1 MKRRQRRGPKLKFG
15 STTAMTGFTGLDTAS
30 FNDLRPSRI
39 VRELIQNSLDAAVE
53 AGEKTAVVRFRV
65 AKIGRSDV
73 PDIEG
78 YEEHF
83 RAAVEDHK
91 GNGELSDAA
100 QQVVNN
106 IEDAL
111 DLLKKNKHYS
121 LSILDNGI
129 GLDEKRMT
137 SLLGQGTSVKSTEA
151 SGSYG
156 VGHLASIPAS
166 ALRYVLYG
174 GVLKSGQRTVS
185 GCAVLASRSGKKFPY
200 AAQGYL
206 VKGFGSGQDGK
217 IYNFISDRYIPK
229 EIAADLKKIKS
240 KWGHGSIVV
249 IPAFN
254 YFGDDNHLSLWDIVS
269 RVAAY
274 NFNAAIY
281 QGNLVIEVEEK
292 HTKRNKKRGIQRLN
306 KHTLRDV
313 LEQSKGSVRAA
324 RKGTFFE
331 GLRPSGQNAH
341 SAYQTQLQGDRCLV
355 RTKEGN
361 VDVRLLTPSPI
372 ENTRIDLFRNGMWI
386 TDSIQGLSRSDFTTR
401 QPFHAVLTL
410 NAKEGKGLHRLVR
423 KSEGP
428 MHDELAFSRLSR
440 EEKERLK
447 KAIQQI
453 ADKIRDQIPEIGTDE
468 YTPDDY
474 LWVAT
479 GGNGTGSGTEQFSM
493 WGMPVVVQRPRI
505 SQRQFTS
512 NGNKDEHEGDGKS
525 SGDTG
530 KNTKKN
536 SNKNSQTRSRPLPF
550 RSTVIPDGV
559 GKHIISLECV
569 ESFDEVDLTL
579 RIDENIDATCDRIWT
594 DENVLLKSFKFD
606 SNGTPVPSG
615 SLEDD
620 GRAIRIQG
628 LSAGINYELVVEYE
642 LPEDIENAIGIPV
655 LRVDLHRPQ
664 ATNERST

>member
-1 MKRRQRRGPKLKFG
+1 M
-15 STTAMTGFTGLDTAS
+15 
-30 FNDLRPSRI
+30 
-39 VRELIQNSLDAAVE
+39 
-53 AGEKTAVVRFRV
+53 
-65 AKIGRSDV
+65 
-73 PDIEG
+73 
-78 YEEHF
+78 
-83 RAAVEDHK
+83 
-91 GNGELSDAA
+91 
-100 QQVVNN
+100 
-106 IEDAL
+106 
-111 DLLKKNKHYS
+111 
-121 LSILDNGI
+121 
-129 GLDEKRMT
+129 
-137 SLLGQGTSVKSTEA
+137 
-151 SGSYG
+151 
-156 VGHLASIPAS
+156 
-166 ALRYVLYG
+166 
-174 GVLKSGQRTVS
+174 
-185 GCAVLASRSGKKFPY
+185 GK
-200 AAQGYL
+200 
-206 VKGFGSGQDGK
+206 DGK
-217 IYNFISDRYIPK
+217 IYDFISDRYIPK
-229 EIAADLKKIKS
+229 EIAADLKEIKS

-254 YFGDDNHLSLWDIVS
+254 YFGNDNDLSLWDIVS
-269 RVAAY
+269 QVAAY
-274 NFNAAIY
+274 NFNAAIF
-281 QGNLVIEVEEK
+281 QGNLIIEVEEQ
-292 HTKRNKKRGIQRLN
+292 HTKRKKRVSIQRLD
-306 KHTLRDV
+306 KHTLRNV
-313 LEQSKGSVRAA
+313 LEQSKDRVRAA

-331 GLRPSGQNAH
+331 GLRLSGQNAY

-410 NAKEGKGLHRLVR
+410 NAKEGKELHRLVR
-423 KSEGP
+423 KAEGP

-440 EEKERLK
+440 KEKERLK
-447 KAIQQI
+447 AAIQQI
-453 ADKIRDQIPEIGTDE
+453 ADKIRDQIPEIGTE
-468 YTPDDY
+468 KYTPDDY

-505 SQRQFTS
+505 SQRQFMS
-512 NGNKDEHEGDGKS
+512 DGNKDEHDRDGKS
-525 SGDTG
+525 GEDKG
-530 KNTKKN
+530 ENNKKS
-536 SNKNSQTRSRPLPF
+536 SNKNSQTKSRPLPF
-550 RSTVIPDGV
+550 RSTVVPDGV

-615 SLEDD
+615 KLEDD

-642 LPEDIENAIGIPV
+642 LPEDIENAIGAPV

-664 ATNERST
+664 STSERNA

>member
-1 MKRRQRRGPKLKFG
+1 MKSRQRRGPKLKFG
-15 STTAMTGFTGLDTAS
+15 STTSMTGFTGLDTAS

-65 AKIGRSDV
+65 TKIGRSDI

-78 YEEHF
+78 YEKHF

-91 GNGELSDAA
+91 GNGELADAA

-111 DLLKKNKHYS
+111 DRLKKNKHYS

-137 SLLGQGTSVKSTEA
+137 SLLGQGASAKSTEA

-185 GCAVLASRSGKKFPY
+185 GCAVLASRSGKKLPY

-206 VKGFGSGQDGK
+206 VKGFGSGKDGK

-229 EIAADLKKIKS
+229 GIAADLRKIKS
-240 KWGHGSIVV
+240 KQGHGSIVV

-254 YFGDDNHLSLWDIVS
+254 YFGDDNDLSLWDIVS

-274 NFNAAIY
+274 NFNAAIF
-281 QGNLVIEVEEK
+281 QGNLVVEVEEK
-292 HTKRNKKRGIQRLN
+292 HKKRGIQRLN
-306 KHTLRDV
+306 KDTLSDV
-313 LEQSKGSVRAA
+313 LEQSKDRIRAD
-324 RKGTFFE
+324 RKGSFFE
-331 GLRPSGQNAH
+331 GLRPSGQNAY
-341 SAYQTQLQGDRCLV
+341 SAYQTQLQGERLLV
-355 RTKEGN
+355 HTKEGD
-361 VDVRLLTPSPI
+361 VDVRLLIPSPT
-372 ENTRIDLFRNGMWI
+372 ENTRVDLFRNGMWI
-386 TDSIQGLSRSDFTTR
+386 TDYIQGLSRADFTNR
-401 QPFHAVLTL
+401 QPFHAVLAL
-410 NAKEGKGLHRLVR
+410 NAKEGKNLHRLVR
-423 KSEGP
+423 NAEGP

-447 KAIQQI
+447 GAIQQI
-453 ADKIRDQIPEIGTDE
+453 ADKIRDQIPEIGTEE

-479 GGNGTGSGTEQFSM
+479 GGNGNGSGTEQFSM
-493 WGMPVVVQRPRI
+493 WGTPVVVQRPRI
-505 SQRQFTS
+505 SQRQFTP
-512 NGNKDEHEGDGKS
+512 NGEKDEHEGDGKGNKGENHKKS
-525 SGDTG
+525 S
-530 KNTKKN
+530 
-536 SNKNSQTRSRPLPF
+536 SKNSQTRSRPLPF
-550 RSTVIPDGV
+550 RSTAVPDGV
-559 GKHIISLECV
+559 GKHIILLEIV

-594 DENVLLKSFKFD
+594 DENVLLKSFKFNT
-606 SNGTPVPSG
+606 NGAPEPSG
-615 SLEDD
+615 KLEDD
-620 GRAIRIQG
+620 GRAIRIHG

-642 LPEDIENAIGIPV
+642 LPEDIENAVDIPV

-664 ATNERST
+664 STSERNA